1 MVSDLIDFSDL
12 QPSPTPALSTRVS
25 LGRMVKQK
33 I

>member
-25 LGRMVKQK
+25 LGRMEKQK